1 MKNAEK
7 HISKPITDSC
17 LVMPKGATKGLMTGA
32 VLGSVVGSAGKAAND
47 QVAAMR
53 SGAPLAGGTAS
64 LGLLALTQDEIVL
77 LDGRRGMVRPVATG
91 LAGSA
96 PRSELVDAELGKG
109 KLSSPLRLSFE
120 DGSSW
125 QLEVP
130 RKYVKDARRL
140 LEAAGI

>member
-7 HISKPITDSC
+7 HIQNPITDSC
-17 LVMPKGATKGLMTGA
+17 LVMPKGATKGIMGGALVGA
-32 VLGSVVGSAGKAAND
+32 VAGSAGKAAND

-64 LGLLALTQDEIVL
+64 LGLLALTDDEIVL

-91 LAGSA
+91 LAGSVQ
-96 PRSELVDAELGKG
+96 RSALVDAELGTG
-109 KLSSPLRLSFE
+109 RLSSPLRLSFE

-140 LEAAGI
+140 LEAARG